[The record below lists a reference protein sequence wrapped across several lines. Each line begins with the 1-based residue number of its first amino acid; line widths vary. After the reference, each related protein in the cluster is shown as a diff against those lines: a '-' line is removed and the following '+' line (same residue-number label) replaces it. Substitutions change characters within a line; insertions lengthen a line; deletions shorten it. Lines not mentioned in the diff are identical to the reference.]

1 MIHPNVL
8 AIMIMPICPQFLSF
22 WPIVVPAGVE
32 LKIMLSLEAR
42 NTTWVSLDGGKRQ
55 ICHEDSIS
63 ITTLCYPLPSICVR
77 DPVSDWFE
85 SLAQCLH
92 WNVRKR
98 QAHFAEEEAEEEEE
112 EEG

>member
-1 MIHPNVL
+1 MRTGPPE
-8 AIMIMPICPQFLSF
+8 AG
-22 WPIVVPAGVE
+22 PAGRGGRCCRRAG
-32 LKIMLSLEAR
+32 LGSRAALSP
-42 NTTWVSLDGGKRQ
+42 
-55 ICHEDSIS
+55 SIS
-63 ITTLCYPLPSICVR
+63 ITTSCYPLPSICVR

-98 QAHFAEEEAEEEEE
+98 QAHFTDEEGE

>member
-63 ITTLCYPLPSICVR
+63 ITTLCYPLPSICV
-77 DPVSDWFE
+77 
-85 SLAQCLH
+85 
-92 WNVRKR
+92 
-98 QAHFAEEEAEEEEE
+98 
-112 EEG
+112 